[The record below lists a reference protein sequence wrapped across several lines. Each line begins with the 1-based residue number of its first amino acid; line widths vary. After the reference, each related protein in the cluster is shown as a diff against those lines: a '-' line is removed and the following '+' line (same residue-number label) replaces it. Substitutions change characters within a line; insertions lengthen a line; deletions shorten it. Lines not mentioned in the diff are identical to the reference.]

1 MKKILS
7 LIIIILIWPKISL
20 ALNTYQNEIN
30 QGCLETAQHLGSKR
44 AKQYCRCTTIMVF
57 DKYSINQLERIGSMS
72 QQKQLELLGFA
83 VNYCNQNARAPGD

>member
-1 MKKILS
+1 
-7 LIIIILIWPKISL
+7 
-20 ALNTYQNEIN
+20 
-30 QGCLETAQHLGSKR
+30 
-44 AKQYCRCTTIMVF
+44 MVF

>member
-7 LIIIILIWPKISL
+7 VIFIILIWPKIVL
-20 ALNTYQNEIN
+20 AFNEYEN
-30 QGCLETAQHLGSKR
+30 AMYQGCLETAQHLGSKR